1 MNARFLI
8 GLLTLGLIFTA
19 CTPTYTSTRELMP
32 DGGNIEITGIAVSKF
47 SGELSLEV
55 QNELVVALR
64 ASGYKLVIDARVL
77 APQGVE
83 VKVEGD
89 TLAQRTAD
97 PRPTKIE
104 KGEARVIELR
114 TGRTLTRYNFA
125 AQSAAE
131 VRSPADFARDIAR
144 LIVRDFAPRK

>member
-1 MNARFLI
+1 MNHIFRLVLPAVM
-8 GLLTLGLIFTA
+8 LTITA

-32 DGGNIEITGIAVSKF
+32 TGGTVEITGIAVSKF
-47 SGELSLEV
+47 SGDLSLEI

-89 TLAQRTAD
+89 TVTQRTAD
-97 PRPTKIE
+97 PRPSKIE

-114 TGRTLTRYNFA
+114 TGRTLMRYNFA
-125 AQSAAE
+125 AGNAAE
-131 VRSPADFARDIAR
+131 VRSPADFARDLAR
-144 LIVRDFAPRK
+144 LISRDFVPRK